1 MDRESPNMVEQ
12 AEGFVRGA
20 LKAEI
25 KKKFPNKERVGCP
38 DRSILRE
45 MAQYPDAHTERFY
58 HILQCGA
65 CVQDFEHYQSAHR
78 RRKYVF
84 RQGLLFAASVLL
96 TAGIWWYVSGR
107 FAEVVRDKGLEQG
120 PEVVPRTVGDP
131 ERPRSGEDGQNS
143 GKPSP
148 GKAAANA
155 EAPGGT
161 RESAP
166 PIVHYTI
173 VSPSRGPN
181 PESAEPKTLTLKRE
195 RLQLKIHLPLGSEPG
210 RYEIRLHR
218 QSDKKEKARWE
229 ANANKDNGYTLVIK
243 EDFSKL
249 PSDAYLLAV
258 FPPGSTGDVPGH
270 PVELVDRK

>member
-1 MDRESPNMVEQ
+1 MDRESPNMDEQ
-12 AEGFVRGA
+12 AEGFVRGT

-38 DRSILRE
+38 DQFILKE
-45 MAQYPDAHTERFY
+45 MAEDPESHTKRFY
-58 HILQCGA
+58 HVLQCGA
-65 CVQDFEHYQSAHR
+65 CVGDFEHYQSAYR
-78 RRKYVF
+78 RRRYVF
-84 RQGLLFAASVLL
+84 KRGLLFAASLLL
-96 TAGIWWYVSGR
+96 TLGIWWYVSGR
-107 FAEVVRDKGLEQG
+107 FAEVVHDNGLEQG
-120 PEVVPRTVGDP
+120 PEVVPRTAGAP
-131 ERPRSGEDGQNS
+131 ERPKSGEDGQNS

-148 GKAAANA
+148 GKAAANT
-155 EAPGGT
+155 EAPGGIP
-161 RESAP
+161 ESAP
-166 PIVHYTI
+166 PIVHYTM
-173 VSPSRGPN
+173 VSPARGPN
-181 PESAEPKTLTLKRE
+181 TESADPKTLTLKRE

-258 FPPGSTGDVPGH
+258 FPPGSTGEVSGH
-270 PVELVDRK
+270 PVKLVDKR